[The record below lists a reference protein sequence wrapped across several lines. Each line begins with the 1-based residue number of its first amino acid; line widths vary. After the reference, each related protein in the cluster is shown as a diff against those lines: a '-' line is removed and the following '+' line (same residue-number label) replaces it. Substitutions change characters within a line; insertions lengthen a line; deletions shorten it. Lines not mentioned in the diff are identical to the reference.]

1 MAVVEAAAVSV
12 EAVVAVPPA
21 PPIWGCRVAES
32 PVRPPSHLDCMR
44 PVQLQELV
52 LVQAVGRDG
61 AQWEEPVVAR
71 DVPSQHVRA
80 ALVCSPRSPHSSSGR
95 ERSRAAQAE
104 EEAAHGDARAPAC
117 MREW

>member
-71 DVPSQHVRA
+71 DAPSQHVRA
-80 ALVCSPRSPHSSSGR
+80 ALVCSPKSPRSS
-95 ERSRAAQAE
+95 
-104 EEAAHGDARAPAC
+104 
-117 MREW
+117 